1 MTTKLYFL
9 TLLLLGFA
17 TLGNA
22 QDAAEIIKKTD
33 QKLRGES
40 SKGTMTM
47 KIIRPDWTRE
57 MSLKSWSKGDE
68 LALVLVTSPASEAGQ
83 ATLKRDKEI
92 WSWQPS
98 IDKVVKLP
106 PSMMSQS
113 WMGSDFTNDDLVR
126 ESSMVKDYDPT
137 LAGDTTIDGR
147 AAWKIILTPKP
158 DAAVVWGQIQTY
170 IDKEEYIQL
179 LVRFYDE
186 DEYLVNTMIGKDIK
200 EMGGR
205 TIATKLVMI
214 PAEKPGQSTE
224 ITYQNLEFNMSIEDN
239 YFSIQNM
246 KKVR

>member
-1 MTTKLYFL
+1 MTTKLYTLIFL
-9 TLLLLGFA
+9 LVAISTTAFS
-17 TLGNA
+17 
-22 QDAAEIIKKTD
+22 QDASEIIKKTD
-33 QKLRGES
+33 QKMRGES
-40 SKGTMTM
+40 SKGSMTM

-68 LALVLVTSPASEAGQ
+68 LALVLVTAPASEAGQ
-83 ATLKRDKEI
+83 ATLKRDTEI

-126 ESSMVKDYDPT
+126 ESSIVKDYDAS
-137 LAGDTTIDGR
+137 LEGDTTIDGR
-147 AAWKIILTPKP
+147 KAWKIILTPKP
-158 DAAVVWGQIQTY
+158 NAAVVWGEIHTY

-179 LVRFYDE
+179 LVKFFDE
-186 DEYLVNTMIGKDIK
+186 DEYLVNTMISSNIK
-200 EMGGR
+200 KMGGR

-214 PAEKPGQSTE
+214 PAEKPGHSTQ
-224 ITYQNLEFNMSIEDN
+224 ITYNNLEFNMAVDDAF
-239 YFSIQNM
+239 FSIQNM